1 MSPVSWMRKRWPRQL
16 KILSKVTDSKRGA
29 LLILP
34 RLHSAGE
41 AMVAQRRKTFAHSH
55 EAS

>member
-55 EAS
+55 EFS